1 MKTVLIT
8 GAAGNL
14 GTAVLRKFLTN
25 GYRVIATVQNR
36 EQLDSIESHSNL
48 EARVVNLNDENETS
62 GFITEITGRYGQIA
76 AALLLVGGF
85 TAGDIEHT
93 MADDLRKQYAL
104 NFETAYFV
112 ARPLFTHM
120 MSHGY
125 GRLVF
130 VGARPALLA
139 AAGKSL
145 VAYALSKSLVFKL
158 AEFLNAE
165 AKGKNVTATVV
176 VPSTIDTPI
185 NRQSMPD
192 ANPDNWVKASQI
204 ADLMAMI
211 CSDTG
216 APLRETV
223 LKVYNNA

>member
-14 GTAVLRKFLTN
+14 GSAVLRKFLTS

-36 EQLDSIESHSNL
+36 EQLDAMEQNSNL
-48 EARVVNLNDENETS
+48 EARVVNLNNENEAS
-62 GFITEITGRYGQIA
+62 GFISEMTAKYGQID

-85 TAGDIEHT
+85 AAGDIEHT
-93 MADDLRKQYAL
+93 TADDLRKQYSL

-130 VGARPALLA
+130 VGARPALQA

-176 VPSTIDTPI
+176 VPSTIDTAI

-192 ANPDNWVKASQI
+192 AYPENWVKASQI
-204 ADLMAMI
+204 ADLMEMI
-211 CSDTG
+211 CSETG